1 MRKKFQWIAIALL
14 VLILVY
20 NFWAA
25 AGRAVDRKTG
35 WVSMPLISTHF
46 NIHSFGLD
54 AKHGNILAIQPY
66 MSTRSYS
73 TSFNFF
79 VTLKLYLLQA
89 KQAGLLNSETIVV
102 FPQHCGSWLFLA
114 NEKEGIFQD
123 TVMSDALR
131 LMQWSNCY
139 KYCSHYLSAPSQQD
153 KNISALISMK
163 AAGAVKIYQDVFSQL
178 SKEFAITIVAGSI
191 LLPKPALVKGTLTA
205 GSGQL
210 SNTTAVFDTSG
221 HIISPLITQPFN
233 KADGDGVKNDQ
244 PSGIYTVGKKRL
256 VVAQDPANIMAEL
269 QQQNDS
275 NTVWALP
282 YAVPDARDW
291 ERFTETDTA
300 KINEAGFTQH
310 WPTQAAGIAVSFTG
324 DIWNLY
330 RKGPLIASLGDSLY
344 QLPAGRAGR
353 MANCWLP

>member
-14 VLILVY
+14 VIVLVY

-25 AGRAVDRKTG
+25 AGRAVDKKTG

-46 NIHSFGLD
+46 NIQSFGID
-54 AKHGNILAIQPY
+54 ATQGNILAIQPY
-66 MSTRSYS
+66 MSARSYS

-89 KQAGLLNSETIVV
+89 KKAGLLNSETIVV
-102 FPQHCGSWLFLA
+102 LPQHCGSWLFLA
-114 NEKEGIFQD
+114 NEKESIYQD
-123 TVMSDALR
+123 TVMSNALR

-139 KYCSHYLSAPSQQD
+139 KYWSHYLSAPRQGN

-163 AAGAVKIYQDVFSQL
+163 AASMVKIYQDVFSQL

-191 LLPKPALVKGTLTA
+191 LLPSPALVKGTLTV

-210 SNTTAVFDTSG
+210 FNTTAVFDTSG
-221 HIISPLITQPFN
+221 HVMSPLITQPFN
-233 KADGDGVKNDQ
+233 KATDDAIKSDL
-244 PSGIYTVGKKRL
+244 PSALYTVGKKRL
-256 VVAQDPANIMAEL
+256 IVAQDPASIMAEL

-310 WPTQAAGIAVSFTG
+310 WPTQAPGIAVSFTA

-330 RKGPLIASLGDSLY
+330 RKGPLIVRLGDSLY